1 MGAKGARSGPA
12 HHGVRAPGEQS
23 PRSARRRTQQGGGR
37 DELGGAR
44 GQEALHACPRGG
56 ADRSPRARRGEA
68 GPQFAHERRVLHR
81 AGVTSAGTQAGFVRR
96 DIRVRQGRGLVRAR
110 DRAARRRSLDSAIVR
125 VCRSARLEA
134 GGLSHPV
141 LIAAELRSLLEPSQL
156 VNLDVTWI
164 ATGDPTPKGE
174 WVAIVP
180 LLSRWVG
187 GTQLKNLPQLRIV
200 ANVAVGYNNVDL
212 VAAEMRKVLV
222 TNTPGVLTEATADL
236 TWALILATTR
246 RLLEGVELVRSG
258 QWTGWHPEQLL
269 GLELRG
275 RILGLLGAGRIGQ
288 AVGRRAVPFG
298 LRLVYTARTPKPE
311 FERETD
317 ATRVDT
323 SQLLAESDIVSLHV
337 PSSPETKGIINNQ
350 TLARMR
356 RGAILIN
363 TSRGD
368 LVREEAV
375 AVALERGQLGAAGLD
390 VYAGEPAIHPRLLAA
405 PRTVLLPHIGS
416 ATEETRRKM
425 AAIAIGN
432 VQAGVDCKA
441 PFDPVYKSV

>member
-1 MGAKGARSGPA
+1 
-12 HHGVRAPGEQS
+12 
-23 PRSARRRTQQGGGR
+23 
-37 DELGGAR
+37 LI
-44 GQEALHACPRGG
+44 
-56 ADRSPRARRGEA
+56 
-68 GPQFAHERRVLHR
+68 HR
-81 AGVTSAGTQAGFVRR
+81 
-96 DIRVRQGRGLVRAR
+96 
-110 DRAARRRSLDSAIVR
+110 
-125 VCRSARLEA
+125 
-134 GGLSHPV
+134 V
-141 LIAAELRSLLEPSQL
+141 LIAAELKNLLEPAQL
-156 VNLDVTWI
+156 ADLDITWL
-164 ATGDPTPKGE
+164 AADQPTPRGD

-187 GTQLKNLPQLRIV
+187 GTQLKNLPNLRIV
-200 ANVAVGYNNVDL
+200 ANCAVGYNNVDL
-212 VAAEMRKVLV
+212 VAAEMRKVFV

-269 GLELRG
+269 GLELCG

-311 FERETD
+311 FERETG

-337 PSSPETKGIINNQ
+337 PSSPETKGIINSE

-368 LVREEAV
+368 LVREEAL

-390 VYAGEPAIHPRLLAA
+390 VYADEPAIHPRLLAA

-425 AAIAIGN
+425 AAIAIAN
-432 VQAGVDCKA
+432 VQAVLSGK
-441 PFDPVYKSV
+441 PPLTPVYKSV

>member
-1 MGAKGARSGPA
+1 L
-12 HHGVRAPGEQS
+12 
-23 PRSARRRTQQGGGR
+23 T
-37 DELGGAR
+37 
-44 GQEALHACPRGG
+44 
-56 ADRSPRARRGEA
+56 
-68 GPQFAHERRVLHR
+68 HR
-81 AGVTSAGTQAGFVRR
+81 
-96 DIRVRQGRGLVRAR
+96 
-110 DRAARRRSLDSAIVR
+110 
-125 VCRSARLEA
+125 
-134 GGLSHPV
+134 V
-141 LIAAELRSLLEPSQL
+141 LIAGELKNLLEPAQL
-156 VNLDVTWI
+156 TDLDVTWL
-164 ATGDPTPKGE
+164 AAGQPTPQGD

-187 GTQLKNLPQLRIV
+187 GTQLKNLPNLRIV
-200 ANVAVGYNNVDL
+200 ANCAVGYNNVDL

-246 RLLEGVELVRSG
+246 RLLEGVALVRSG

-275 RILGLLGAGRIGQ
+275 RSLGLLGAGKIGQ
-288 AVGRRAVPFG
+288 AVGRRALPFG
-298 LRLVYTARTPKPE
+298 LRLLYAARTAKPE
-311 FERETD
+311 FERETG

-323 SQLLAESDIVSLHV
+323 SQLLAESDILSLHV
-337 PSSPETKGIINNQ
+337 PSSPETKGIINDE
-350 TLARMR
+350 TLARMK

-368 LVREEAV
+368 LVREEAL

-390 VYAGEPAIHPRLLAA
+390 VYTDEPAIHPRLLAA

-425 AAIAIGN
+425 AAIAVAN
-432 VQAGVDCKA
+432 VQEVLSGK
-441 PFDPVYKSV
+441 PPLTPVYA